1 MTNELQTFTINK
13 TELAVKEYKGQRVV
27 TFKDVDTVHERK
39 SGTAHRNFKT
49 NRNRFVEGVDFF
61 RRNSSEAKSE
71 YGITAPN
78 GLTLITETGY
88 LMLVKSFNDD
98 LAWEVQRAL
107 VNGYFKSREPQTAE
121 PSQELAAVILDIKE
135 IKRRIAEL
143 SAAKQEPERPPYL
156 PMDNEFLKKRR
167 SFIICMIADLA
178 SIYGKTERKILSECY
193 CEMRNLHVDVQ
204 EIHDRT
210 CTELN
215 NWSLSVFETLCRD
228 AAGSRA
234 LMLAAAY
241 LMDKSG
247 CV

>member
-27 TFKDVDTVHERK
+27 TFKDVDTVHGRTK
-39 SGTAHRNFKT
+39 GTAGRNFRK
-49 NRNRFVEGVDFF
+49 NKIHFIEGTDYF
-61 RRNSSEAKSE
+61 RIQPDEIRLV
-71 YGITAPN
+71 GITSPN
-78 GLTLITETGY
+78 GGIVVTETGY

-107 VNGYFKSREPQTAE
+107 VNGYFKSREPQAAE
-121 PSQELAAVILDIKE
+121 PPQDLAAVISDIKE
-135 IKRRIAEL
+135 IKRQLAEL

-193 CEMRNLHVDVQ
+193 SEMRNLHVDVQ

>member
-1 MTNELQTFTINK
+1 MTNKLQTFTINK

-27 TFKDVDTVHERK
+27 TFKDVDKVHGRMG
-39 SGTAHRNFKT
+39 GTARK
-49 NRNRFVEGVDFF
+49 RFNYSKKHFIEGVDYFV
-61 RRNSSEAKSE
+61 RKRDEAKSE

-121 PSQELAAVILDIKE
+121 PSQELANIVSDIKE

-167 SFIICMIADLA
+167 SFIICMISDLA

-234 LMLAAAY
+234 LMLTAAY